1 MIKSAG
7 KALNDGDERINS
19 FEVKKKGI
27 FFLTRE
33 ELRKVR
39 QREQKVLF
47 NQNEI

>member
-19 FEVKKKGI
+19 FEVKKGI

-47 NQNEI
+47 NQNEV